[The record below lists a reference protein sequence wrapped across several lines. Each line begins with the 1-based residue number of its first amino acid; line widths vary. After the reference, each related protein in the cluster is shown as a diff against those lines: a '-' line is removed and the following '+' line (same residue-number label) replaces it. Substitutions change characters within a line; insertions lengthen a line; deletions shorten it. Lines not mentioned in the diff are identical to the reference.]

1 MAELRDTRAARLHRA
16 HAADAEMS
24 AILAR
29 LAAAPAVDL
38 RAMPL
43 DEARASFVR
52 NQRDWIWAPA
62 PMAETRE
69 LAVPGAAG
77 ALAARLHRPIAD
89 GDLPV
94 VLFVHGG
101 GWTFGSIDTHDGMMR
116 CLALASGCAVL
127 GFDYRLAPEHPF
139 PAPLDDALAVLA
151 HVEAGGLG
159 PGYDRRRL
167 ALAGDSAG
175 ATLSLGAL
183 IARRDAGAP
192 LPAAAA
198 LFYGCYAPIF
208 DTPSH
213 ARNGDGRYLL
223 RTEMMRWYW
232 SNFLGPAAPQEAPG
246 ACAPLGADLSGL
258 PPLYLNAAGLDPL
271 LDDTTLL
278 ADRLAAAGTRF
289 RLDVFPGV
297 VHGFMRFGRDL
308 SAARAAVAAAGAH
321 LSATFADHGAG
332 ASDS

>member
-1 MAELRDTRAARLHRA
+1 MTAHTPPAAA
-16 HAADAEMS
+16 AEMA
-24 AILAR
+24 AILAG

-38 RAMPL
+38 RAMPIG
-43 DEARASFVR
+43 EARATFVR
-52 NQRDWIWAPA
+52 NQIGWSWAPA
-62 PMAETRE
+62 AMAETRE
-69 LAVPGAAG
+69 MVAPGAAG
-77 ALAARLHRPIAD
+77 PLAARLHRPPGA

-94 VLFVHGG
+94 ILYVHGG
-101 GWTFGSIDTHDGMMR
+101 GWTFGSIDTHDGVMR

-139 PAPLDDALAVLA
+139 PAPLDDVLAVLA

-159 PGYDRRRL
+159 PGFDRRRI

-183 IARRDAGAP
+183 IARRDAG
-192 LPAAAA
+192 LPPPATAT

-232 SNFLGPAAPQEAPG
+232 SNFLGSCAAEDAPG
-246 ACAPLGADLSGL
+246 ACAPLNAELSGL

-271 LDDTTLL
+271 LDDTSLL
-278 ADRLAAAGTRF
+278 AARLAAAGARF

-297 VHGFMRFGRDL
+297 VHGFLRFAREL
-308 SAARAAVAAAGAH
+308 AAAREAIAAAGAH
-321 LSATFADHGAG
+321 LRATFDDAETPEETTRRMTP
-332 ASDS
+332 